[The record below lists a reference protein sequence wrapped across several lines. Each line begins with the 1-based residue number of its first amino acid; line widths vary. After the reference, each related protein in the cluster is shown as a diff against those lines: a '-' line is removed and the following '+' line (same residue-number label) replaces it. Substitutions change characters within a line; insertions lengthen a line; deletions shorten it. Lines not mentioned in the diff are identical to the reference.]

1 MHIPPWVDNSDKALS
16 TVPGSLETLKLLLVI
31 YTIINNNII
40 KCCCHYQ
47 SNGPTSKTQPRPP
60 KAQPIFCQK
69 QKHLRGSEEPPSPL
83 NPSEMKLREILP
95 QIQSWA
101 QLALLFALTVASGT
115 HGQDRQL
122 AEGSE
127 NILEPPVTCVTGMG
141 TVASPRTQPP
151 PQGQQLS

>member
-1 MHIPPWVDNSDKALS
+1 MGPQAKLS
-16 TVPGSLETLKLLLVI
+16 LDSQRLSPL
-31 YTIINNNII
+31 
-40 KCCCHYQ
+40 
-47 SNGPTSKTQPRPP
+47 
-60 KAQPIFCQK
+60 FCQK

-83 NPSEMKLREILP
+83 NPSEMELREMLP
-95 QIQSWA
+95 QIRSWA
-101 QLALLFALTVASGT
+101 QLALLFALTVASGA